1 MESEQ
6 PTKVTPVADTE
17 RGSDA
22 LPEQLGRY
30 RVLGELGRGGMGRV
44 LRALD
49 PTLGRQVAIKL
60 LSRRRSSVDPLLVL
74 RREARAMARLQHP
87 NVVEVFGVDA
97 DQGRVY
103 IAMELVDGQHLGQWV
118 GAGTRT
124 PAEVLRHFVEAGRGL
139 AGAHDAGVI
148 HRDFKPSNVL
158 IGQDG
163 RVKVSDFGLART
175 WGSHPSQDTA
185 SMGPESA
192 GSRDPDL
199 TYTGT
204 AVGTPTYMPPE
215 QHRGEPADEL
225 SDQYAFCVAL
235 WYALAGE
242 SPFQGTKEL
251 EALLAAKEAGA
262 PRLPSRVAVHRSVAS
277 ALERGMAPSPL
288 QRWAS
293 MEALLDAL
301 RPANKRTA
309 WMPWAAAT
317 AAAIALPAWALASDT
332 GAPPNACIPDDV
344 AARWDDRRGEVS
356 AALASIDTRTAQLA
370 LDRVN
375 AYARRWKTA
384 RDEACGATDD
394 PRAAKQRLC
403 VEQRGAALLAW
414 ANAHQAA
421 EDLQQDRILTSIAK
435 LPEFDCT
442 APETAAH
449 ATHPDVMLAAAML
462 EAGRYEGALRNVDD
476 LLADTELETHARAES
491 TRLRGE
497 LLQHLGKSEQAIES
511 LEAAF
516 FEAHA
521 ADRHD
526 IAFHAAVR
534 LSFIHAEVYRRF
546 ETAKRWLDQARAMVR
561 RSGDP
566 ASMLAFFEN
575 ARGSFEDGQGNYG
588 EAVEAFGHAL
598 ELRDESGTNALVRGA
613 PLNNRASARAALGDY
628 AGAVE
633 DSRLAVA
640 AFEDALGPQ
649 HPYVLTALSN
659 MTANLHQTGAYAE
672 VLEVCDT
679 LIARASE
686 RHGAAHESIASAE
699 MARGLAH
706 KRLGRPDEAEAAFIR
721 GIEVRKALN
730 DDGPSAALAW
740 VNLAGLYLEQGKLED
755 AEPWMQRGR
764 ETLERTLGAQ
774 HPATAQVL
782 GNMARLRHA
791 QGRYTEAEGLLDTT
805 LEALTS
811 VLDESHPLLGSFYL
825 YRAQARHEQG
835 KNDQARQDY
844 VRALPLLES
853 GGPPE
858 DVQECESGLATL
870 NNL

>member
-6 PTKVTPVADTE
+6 PTKVTPVADLDEAT
-17 RGSDA
+17 DT
-22 LPEQLGRY
+22 LPQRLGRY

-49 PTLGRQVAIKL
+49 PTLGREVAIKL
-60 LSRRRSSVDPLLVL
+60 LSRRRSAVDPLLVL

-97 DQGRVY
+97 DEGRVY
-103 IAMELVDGQHLGQWV
+103 IAMELIDGLHLGQWV
-118 GAGTRT
+118 GAGDRA
-124 PAEVLRHFVEAGRGL
+124 PAEVLRNFIEAGRGL
-139 AGAHDAGVI
+139 AAAHDAGVI

-158 IGQDG
+158 IGHDG

-175 WGSHPSQDTA
+175 WGSQPSQDTA
-185 SMGPESA
+185 SMRDESPSEA
-192 GSRDPDL
+192 REEEL

-242 SPFQGTKEL
+242 SPFKDTTGL

-262 PRLPSRVAVHRSVAS
+262 PRLPTRVAVHRSIAA
-277 ALERGMAPSPL
+277 ALERGMATNPL
-288 QRWAS
+288 DRWPS
-293 MEALLDAL
+293 MEPLLEAL
-301 RPANKRTA
+301 RPQNRRTA

-317 AAAIALPAWALASDT
+317 AAAVALPAWAVASD
-332 GAPPNACIPDDV
+332 ND
-344 AARWDDRRGEVS
+344 AAVSTCVRQDAAAQWEARRSTVS
-356 AALASIDTRTAQLA
+356 AALDALDTRTAQVA
-370 LDRVN
+370 LERVD
-375 AYARRWKTA
+375 AYAQQWTSA
-384 RDEACGATDD
+384 RQEACE
-394 PRAAKQRLC
+394 AADSPQRLC
-403 VEQRGAALLAW
+403 VEQRGAALIAW
-414 ANAHQAA
+414 ADAHQAS

-435 LPEFDCT
+435 LPGLDCA
-442 APETAAH
+442 APEATPH
-449 ATHPDVMLAAAML
+449 APHPGVMLAAAML
-462 EAGRYEGALRNVDD
+462 EAGRYDGALKNVEGLLSDVD
-476 LLADTELETHARAES
+476 LNSHARIEAL
-491 TRLRGE
+491 RLHGE

-511 LEAAF
+511 LESAF
-516 FEAHA
+516 FEAHGA
-521 ADRHD
+521 QRHD

-566 ASMLAFFEN
+566 AGMLAFFEN
-575 ARGSFEDGQGNYG
+575 ARGSFEDGQGNYAA
-588 EAVEAFGHAL
+588 AVEAFGHAL
-598 ELRDESGTNALVRGA
+598 ALRDESNTNALVRGA

-633 DSRLAVA
+633 DSRRAVA
-640 AFEDALGPQ
+640 AFEEALGPQ
-649 HPYVLTALSN
+649 HPYVLTALTN

-679 LIARASE
+679 LIARTSE
-686 RHGAAHESIASAE
+686 RHGTAHESIASAE

-706 KRLGRPDEAEAAFIR
+706 KRLGRPAEAEAAFLR
-721 GIEVRKALN
+721 GIDVRRELG
-730 DDGPSAALAW
+730 DEGPSAALAW
-740 VNLAGLYLEQGKLED
+740 VNLAALFLEQGKLDE

-774 HPATAQVL
+774 HPATAQVI

-791 QGRYTEAEGLLDTT
+791 QGRFAEAEVLLDGA
-805 LEALTS
+805 LEALQSILGTQ
-811 VLDESHPLLGSFYL
+811 HPMLGSYYFY
-825 YRAQARHEQG
+825 RGQARREQG
-835 KNDQARQDY
+835 KQDAARQDY
-844 VRALPLLES
+844 TRALPLLKQ
-853 GGPPE
+853 GGAPE
-858 DVQECESGLATL
+858 DLEECNADLAAL
-870 NNL
+870 DEP